1 MKEERLFKQ
10 SGGQTQSLFLLKE
23 HRLSTD
29 AAARCA
35 GGGRG
40 DGVAEQATCEKE
52 GPAWSPRGARPQSR
66 HPAHRARPPQPGVPR
81 DAAAGPGGPI
91 PGKTQAKGA
100 FPAAEKPTARSR
112 PARGPGTGVALGRRA
127 ECPLRPFSTRPGA
140 SLPQPTFVRLGTG
153 SRDTFTLPFGGTV
166 LTSRVKEPQA
176 HGPPRALTDV
186 ARGSSPPRPDLGGS
200 P

>member
-1 MKEERLFKQ
+1 MREGRPCLVPAG
-10 SGGQTQSLFLLKE
+10 SPPTQPL
-23 HRLSTD
+23 
-29 AAARCA
+29 
-35 GGGRG
+35 
-40 DGVAEQATCEKE
+40 V
-52 GPAWSPRGARPQSR
+52 QSR

-100 FPAAEKPTARSR
+100 FPAAEKPTVRSR

-153 SRDTFTLPFGGTV
+153 SRDTFTLPFGRTV
-166 LTSRVKEPQA
+166 LTSRVREPQA

-186 ARGSSPPRPDLGGS
+186 VRGSSPPRPDLGGHHEPRALS
-200 P
+200 HIGLLPLAQDKYFFFSVLRLKY